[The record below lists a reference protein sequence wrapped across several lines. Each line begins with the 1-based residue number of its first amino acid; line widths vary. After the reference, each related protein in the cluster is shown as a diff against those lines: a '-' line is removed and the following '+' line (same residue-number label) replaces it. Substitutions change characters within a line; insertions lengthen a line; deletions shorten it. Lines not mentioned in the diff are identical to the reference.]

1 MPARTPPDKQ
11 PPGRTRRDTI
21 LLTKGQPLAP
31 RQTVT
36 SKRKSKDNRV
46 RPRQTH

>member
-1 MPARTPPDKQ
+1 MPARTQPAKE
-11 PPGRTRRDTI
+11 PPGRTRRQTI
-21 LLTKGQPLAP
+21 VLTKGQPLAP

-46 RPRQTH
+46 RPRAVH